1 MKLYDEEELRKKNEK
16 NNKIRKLIII
26 GMFTTLV
33 LIIALMG
40 VIYYLIYN
48 PNKITVYL
56 SEKENE
62 TLENSIILINSEDGK
77 SQIMYFPIRKIASIF
92 GYESFDGDYYA
103 NVEGNENCYIENEKE
118 VAIFSLDSNTIYKI
132 DKTLQNDNNKESEY
146 EEYKIENPVKQQ
158 NGDLLVDLEGLKKGF
173 NLSVSYSEKTKRIT
187 INKLDEYIDAASKYI
202 TQKKYGKLDE
212 KFANQKALLDNMMI
226 IESETNGLKGV
237 RSYSEDKE
245 ILGAQYDDITYI
257 PQKSSFIIERNSK
270 VGIIGNDGIVK
281 IKPLYDK
288 LTLIDEENGLYLA
301 ENEKYFGVIDSNE
314 NIKIYLEYQ
323 KIGVDINQFKQN
335 GLKKGYVLLNKIIPA
350 QKDGKWILFKIE
362 SIDNPDGSK
371 NVQCRNLFENNKY
384 GIDYV
389 DNIGCITGTNRG
401 TVTNLMLIK
410 EFNVILVQK
419 YQNYGFLNIDGNPAS
434 NMIYQDAF
442 IETTSGKK
450 DYFVVD
456 GSGNTLRVEDEL
468 RKVGTIK

>member
-1 MKLYDEEELRKKNEK
+1 MKLYDEEELRRKNEK
-16 NNKIRKLIII
+16 SNKIRKLVAI

-40 VIYYLIYN
+40 IIYYLIYN

-56 SEKENE
+56 SGKEDENLE
-62 TLENSIILINSEDGK
+62 TNLTLIASEDGK
-77 SQIMYFPIRKIASIF
+77 SQIVYFPIRKIADKF
-92 GYESFDGDYYA
+92 GYKSYDGDYSV
-103 NVEGNENCYIENEKE
+103 NVEGKENCYIENEKE
-118 VAIFSLDSNTIYKI
+118 VAIFSLNSNTIYKI
-132 DKTLQNDNNKESEY
+132 DKTIQNNNQESEY
-146 EEYKIENPVKQQ
+146 EEYKIENPIKQQ
-158 NGDLLVDLEGLKKGF
+158 NGELFVDLEGLRKGL
-173 NLSVSYSEKTKRIT
+173 NLSVSYSNKTKKIT
-187 INKLDEYIDAASKYI
+187 INKLDEYIDSASKYI

-226 IESETNGLKGV
+226 IETESNGLKGV

-245 ILGAQYDDITYI
+245 ILGAQYNDITYI
-257 PQKSSFIIERNSK
+257 PQKSSFIVQKNSK

-288 LTLIDEENGLYLA
+288 LTLIDDENGLYLA
-301 ENEKYFGVIDSNE
+301 ENDRFFGVIDSNE

-323 KIGVDINQFKQN
+323 KIGVDISQFKQN
-335 GLKKGYVLLNKIIPA
+335 GLKKGYVLLDKIIPA

-362 SIDNPDGSK
+362 STNNPDGSK

-384 GIDYV
+384 GIDYI

-401 TVTNLMLIK
+401 TVTNLLLIK
-410 EFNVILVQK
+410 EYNVILVQK
-419 YQNYGFLNIDGNPAS
+419 YQKYGFLSVDGNPAS

-456 GSGNTLRVEDEL
+456 GNGNTLRVEDEL
-468 RKVGTIK
+468 RKVGIIK

>member
-1 MKLYDEEELRKKNEK
+1 MKLYDEEELRRKNEK
-16 NNKIRKLIII
+16 SNKIRKLVVI

-40 VIYYLIYN
+40 IIYYLIYN

-56 SEKENE
+56 SGKEDENLE
-62 TLENSIILINSEDGK
+62 TNLTLIASEDGK
-77 SQIMYFPIRKIASIF
+77 SQIMYFPIRKIADKF
-92 GYESFDGDYYA
+92 GYKSYDGDYSV
-103 NVEGNENCYIENEKE
+103 NVEGKENCYIENEKE
-118 VAIFSLDSNTIYKI
+118 VAIFSLNSNTIYKI
-132 DKTLQNDNNKESEY
+132 DKTIQNNNQESEY
-146 EEYKIENPVKQQ
+146 EEYKIENPIKQQ
-158 NGDLLVDLEGLKKGF
+158 NGELFVDLEGLRKGF
-173 NLSVSYSEKTKRIT
+173 NLSVSYSNKTKKIT
-187 INKLDEYIDAASKYI
+187 INKLDEYIDSASKYI

-226 IESETNGLKGV
+226 IETESNGLKGV

-245 ILGAQYDDITYI
+245 ILGAQYNDITYI
-257 PQKSSFIIERNSK
+257 PQKSSFIVQKNSK

-288 LTLIDEENGLYLA
+288 LTLIDDENGLYLA
-301 ENEKYFGVIDSNE
+301 ENDRFFGVIDSNE

-323 KIGVDINQFKQN
+323 KIGVDISQFKQN
-335 GLKKGYVLLNKIIPA
+335 GLKKGYVLLDKIIPA

-362 SIDNPDGSK
+362 STNNPDGSK

-384 GIDYV
+384 GIDYI

-401 TVTNLMLIK
+401 TVTNLLLIK
-410 EFNVILVQK
+410 EYNVILVQK
-419 YQNYGFLNIDGNPAS
+419 YQKYGFLNVDGNPAS

-442 IETTSGKK
+442 IEKTSGKK

-456 GSGNTLRVEDEL
+456 GNGNTLRVEDEL

>member
-16 NNKIRKLIII
+16 SNKIRKLIII

-62 TLENSIILINSEDGK
+62 TLENSITLINSEDGK

-410 EFNVILVQK
+410 EYNVILVQK
-419 YQNYGFLNIDGNPAS
+419 YQKYGFLNIDGNPAS

-450 DYFVVD
+450 DYYVVD
-456 GSGNTLRVEDEL
+456 GNGNTLRVEDEL

>member
-1 MKLYDEEELRKKNEK
+1 MKLYDEEELRRKNEK
-16 NNKIRKLIII
+16 SNKIRKLVAI

-40 VIYYLIYN
+40 IIYYLIYN

-56 SEKENE
+56 SGKEDDNLE
-62 TLENSIILINSEDGK
+62 TNLTLIASEDGK
-77 SQIMYFPIRKIASIF
+77 SQIVYFPIRKIADKF
-92 GYESFDGDYYA
+92 GYKSYDGDYSV
-103 NVEGNENCYIENEKE
+103 NVEGKENCYIENEKE
-118 VAIFSLDSNTIYKI
+118 VAIFSLNSNTIYKI
-132 DKTLQNDNNKESEY
+132 DKTIQNNNQESEY
-146 EEYKIENPVKQQ
+146 EEYKIENPIKQQ
-158 NGDLLVDLEGLKKGF
+158 NGELFVDLEGLRKGL
-173 NLSVSYSEKTKRIT
+173 NLSVSYSNKTKKIT
-187 INKLDEYIDAASKYI
+187 INKLDEYIDSASKYI

-226 IESETNGLKGV
+226 IETESNGLKGV

-245 ILGAQYDDITYI
+245 ILGAQYNDITYI
-257 PQKSSFIIERNSK
+257 PQKSSFIVQKNSK

-288 LTLIDEENGLYLA
+288 LTLIDDENGLYLA
-301 ENEKYFGVIDSNE
+301 ENDRFFGVIDSNE

-323 KIGVDINQFKQN
+323 KIGVDISQFKQN
-335 GLKKGYVLLNKIIPA
+335 GLKKGYVLLDKIIPA

-362 SIDNPDGSK
+362 STNNPDGSK

-384 GIDYV
+384 GIDYI

-401 TVTNLMLIK
+401 TVTNLLLIK
-410 EFNVILVQK
+410 EYNVILVQK
-419 YQNYGFLNIDGNPAS
+419 YQKYGFLSVDGNPAS

-456 GSGNTLRVEDEL
+456 GNGNTLRVEDEL
-468 RKVGTIK
+468 RKVGTIR

>member
-1 MKLYDEEELRKKNEK
+1 MKLYDEEELRRKNEK
-16 NNKIRKLIII
+16 SNKVRKLIII

-33 LIIALMG
+33 LIVALMG
-40 VIYYLIYN
+40 IIYYLIYN
-48 PNKITVYL
+48 PNKITIYL
-56 SEKENE
+56 SEKEDE
-62 TLENSIILINSEDGK
+62 TLENNLTLIKSDDGK
-77 SQIMYFPIRKIASIF
+77 NQIMYFPIRKISSKF
-92 GYESFDGDYYA
+92 GYNSFNGDYST
-103 NVEGNENCYIENEKE
+103 NVEDKDTCYIENEKE
-118 VAIFSLDSNTIYKI
+118 VAIFSLDSNTLYKI
-132 DKTLQNDNNKESEY
+132 DKTIQNYNTEYEY
-146 EEYKIENPVKQQ
+146 EEYKIENPIKQQ
-158 NGDLLVDLEGLKKGF
+158 NGELCVDLEGLAKGF
-173 NLSVSYSEKTKRIT
+173 NLSVAYSNKTKRIT
-187 INKLDEYIDAASKYI
+187 INKLDEYIDEASKYI

-226 IESETNGLKGV
+226 IETESNRLKGV

-245 ILGAQYDDITYI
+245 ILGAQYNDITYL
-257 PQKSSFIIERNSK
+257 PQKESFIVEKNSK

-301 ENEKYFGVIDSNE
+301 ENDRFFGVIDSNG

-362 SIDNPDGSK
+362 STTNSDGSK
-371 NVQCRNLFENNKY
+371 NVQCRNLFENNRY
-384 GIDYV
+384 GIDYI
-389 DNIGCITGTNRG
+389 DNIGCITGTHRG
-401 TVTNLMLIK
+401 TITNLMLIK
-410 EFNVILVQK
+410 EYDVILVQK
-419 YQNYGFLNIDGNPAS
+419 YQKYGFLNVDGNPAS

-456 GSGNTLRVEDEL
+456 GNGNTLRVEDEL

>member
-1 MKLYDEEELRKKNEK
+1 MKLYDEEELRRKNEK
-16 NNKIRKLIII
+16 SNKIRKLVVI

-40 VIYYLIYN
+40 IIYYLIYN

-56 SEKENE
+56 SGKEDENLE
-62 TLENSIILINSEDGK
+62 SNLTLIASEDGK
-77 SQIMYFPIRKIASIF
+77 SQIVYFPIRKIADKF
-92 GYESFDGDYYA
+92 GYKSYDGDYSV
-103 NVEGNENCYIENEKE
+103 NVEGKENCYIENEKE
-118 VAIFSLDSNTIYKI
+118 VAIFSLNSNTIYKI
-132 DKTLQNDNNKESEY
+132 DKTIQNNNQESEY
-146 EEYKIENPVKQQ
+146 EEYKIENPIKQQ
-158 NGDLLVDLEGLKKGF
+158 NGELFVDLEGLRKGF
-173 NLSVSYSEKTKRIT
+173 NLSVSYSNKTKKIT
-187 INKLDEYIDAASKYI
+187 INKLDEYINSASKYI

-226 IESETNGLKGV
+226 IETESNGLKGV

-245 ILGAQYDDITYI
+245 ILGAQYNDITYI
-257 PQKSSFIIERNSK
+257 PQKSSFIVQKNSK

-288 LTLIDEENGLYLA
+288 LTLIDDENGLYLA
-301 ENEKYFGVIDSNE
+301 ENDRFFGVIDSNE

-323 KIGVDINQFKQN
+323 KIGVDISQFKQN
-335 GLKKGYVLLNKIIPA
+335 GLKKGYVLLDKIIPA

-362 SIDNPDGSK
+362 STNNPDESK

-384 GIDYV
+384 GIDYI

-401 TVTNLMLIK
+401 TVTNLLLIK
-410 EFNVILVQK
+410 EYNVILVQK
-419 YQNYGFLNIDGNPAS
+419 YQKYGFLNVDGNPAS

-456 GSGNTLRVEDEL
+456 GNGNTLRVEDEL

>member
-1 MKLYDEEELRKKNEK
+1 MKLYDEEELRRKNEK
-16 NNKIRKLIII
+16 SNKIRKLVVI

-40 VIYYLIYN
+40 IIYYLIYN

-56 SEKENE
+56 SGKEDENLE
-62 TLENSIILINSEDGK
+62 SNLTLIASEDGK
-77 SQIMYFPIRKIASIF
+77 SQIVYFPIRKIADKF
-92 GYESFDGDYYA
+92 GYKSYDGDYSV
-103 NVEGNENCYIENEKE
+103 NVEGKENCYIENEKE
-118 VAIFSLDSNTIYKI
+118 VAIFSLNSNTIYKI
-132 DKTLQNDNNKESEY
+132 DKTIQNNNQESEY
-146 EEYKIENPVKQQ
+146 EEYKIENPIKQQ
-158 NGDLLVDLEGLKKGF
+158 NGELVVDLEGLGKGF
-173 NLSVSYSEKTKRIT
+173 NLSVSYNNKTKRIT
-187 INKLDEYIDAASKYI
+187 INKLDEYINSASKYI

-226 IESETNGLKGV
+226 IETESNGLKGV

-245 ILGAQYDDITYI
+245 ILGAQYNDITYI
-257 PQKSSFIIERNSK
+257 PQKSSFIVQKNSK

-288 LTLIDEENGLYLA
+288 LTLIDDENGLYLA
-301 ENEKYFGVIDSNE
+301 ENDRFFGVIDSNE

-323 KIGVDINQFKQN
+323 KIGVDISQFKQN
-335 GLKKGYVLLNKIIPA
+335 GLKKGYVLLDKIIPA

-362 SIDNPDGSK
+362 STNNPDGSK

-384 GIDYV
+384 GIDYI

-401 TVTNLMLIK
+401 TVTNLLLIK
-410 EFNVILVQK
+410 EYNVILVQK
-419 YQNYGFLNIDGNPAS
+419 YQKYGFLSVDGNPAS

-456 GSGNTLRVEDEL
+456 GNGNTLRVEDEL

>member
-1 MKLYDEEELRKKNEK
+1 MKLYDEEELRRKNEK
-16 NNKIRKLIII
+16 SNKIRKLVVI

-40 VIYYLIYN
+40 IIYYLMYN

-56 SEKENE
+56 SGKEDENLE
-62 TLENSIILINSEDGK
+62 SNLTLIASEDGK
-77 SQIMYFPIRKIASIF
+77 SQIVYFPIRKIADKF
-92 GYESFDGDYYA
+92 GYKSYDGDYSV
-103 NVEGNENCYIENEKE
+103 NVEGKENCYIENEKE
-118 VAIFSLDSNTIYKI
+118 VAIFSLNSNTIYKI
-132 DKTLQNDNNKESEY
+132 DKTIQNNNQESEY
-146 EEYKIENPVKQQ
+146 EEYKIENPIKQQ
-158 NGDLLVDLEGLKKGF
+158 NGELVVDLEGLGKGF
-173 NLSVSYSEKTKRIT
+173 NLSVSYNNKTKRIT
-187 INKLDEYIDAASKYI
+187 INKLDEYINSASKYI

-226 IESETNGLKGV
+226 IETESNGLKGV

-245 ILGAQYDDITYI
+245 ILGAQYNDITYI
-257 PQKSSFIIERNSK
+257 PQKSSFIVQKNSK

-288 LTLIDEENGLYLA
+288 LTLIDDENGLYLA
-301 ENEKYFGVIDSNE
+301 ENDRFFGVIDSNE

-323 KIGVDINQFKQN
+323 KIGVDISQFKQN
-335 GLKKGYVLLNKIIPA
+335 GLKKGYVLLDKIIPA

-362 SIDNPDGSK
+362 STNNPDGSK

-384 GIDYV
+384 GIDYI

-401 TVTNLMLIK
+401 TVTNLLLIK
-410 EFNVILVQK
+410 EYNVILVQK
-419 YQNYGFLNIDGNPAS
+419 YQKYGFLSVDGNPAS

-456 GSGNTLRVEDEL
+456 GNGNTLRVEDEL

>member
-16 NNKIRKLIII
+16 SNKIRKLIII

-410 EFNVILVQK
+410 EYNVILVQK
-419 YQNYGFLNIDGNPAS
+419 YQKYGFLNIDGNPAS

-450 DYFVVD
+450 DYYVVD
-456 GSGNTLRVEDEL
+456 GNGNTLRVEDEL

>member
-1 MKLYDEEELRKKNEK
+1 MKLYDEEELRRKNEK
-16 NNKIRKLIII
+16 SNKIRKLVVI

-40 VIYYLIYN
+40 IIYYLIYN

-56 SEKENE
+56 SGKEDENLE
-62 TLENSIILINSEDGK
+62 SNLTLIASEDGK
-77 SQIMYFPIRKIASIF
+77 SQIVYFPIRKIADKF
-92 GYESFDGDYYA
+92 GYKSYDGDYSV
-103 NVEGNENCYIENEKE
+103 NVEGKENCYIENEKE
-118 VAIFSLDSNTIYKI
+118 VAIFSLNSNTIYKI
-132 DKTLQNDNNKESEY
+132 DKTIQNNNQESEY
-146 EEYKIENPVKQQ
+146 EEYKIENPIKQQ
-158 NGDLLVDLEGLKKGF
+158 NGELFVDLEGLRKGL
-173 NLSVSYSEKTKRIT
+173 NLSVSYSNKTKKIT
-187 INKLDEYIDAASKYI
+187 INKLDEYIDSASKYI

-226 IESETNGLKGV
+226 IETESNGLKGV

-245 ILGAQYDDITYI
+245 ILGAQYNDITYI
-257 PQKSSFIIERNSK
+257 PQKSSFIVQKNSK

-288 LTLIDEENGLYLA
+288 LTLIDDENGLYLA
-301 ENEKYFGVIDSNE
+301 ENDRFFGVIDSNE

-323 KIGVDINQFKQN
+323 KIGVDISQFKQN
-335 GLKKGYVLLNKIIPA
+335 GLKKGYVLLDKIIPA

-362 SIDNPDGSK
+362 STNNPDGSK

-384 GIDYV
+384 GIDYI
-389 DNIGCITGTNRG
+389 DNIVCITGTNRG
-401 TVTNLMLIK
+401 TVTNLLLIK
-410 EFNVILVQK
+410 EYNVILVQK
-419 YQNYGFLNIDGNPAS
+419 YQKYGFLNVDGNPAS

-456 GSGNTLRVEDEL
+456 GNGNTLRVEDEL